1 MVITHS
7 ETFILG
13 GKAMQSETEV
23 SLVSGFLLGSA
34 AALVSVVGA
43 QAADLPTRQAAP
55 IEYVRICDAYGA
67 GFFYIP
73 GTDTCLKVGGLA
85 MTEVRSYDA
94 SYSISPLSANGVVS
108 GIGANTGAGSSLNPN
123 VAAGVAVRQ
132 NGGASAFGVIPTGS
146 QYSNS
151 RSRDDYGWDSL
162 GRIEL
167 DARTGTPWG
176 VLRSFIRVDAYVGTG
191 TANTGALTTGGS
203 FISGASLYNT
213 SAGNGA
219 TRETTIVNKA
229 FIQFA
234 GLTAGRAQSMFDFYA
249 SAYNYQNI
257 AGSNATTQLI
267 AYTATFGNIFN
278 GLSATLSVEDE
289 NARQAGIGS
298 TLGATYVNTVSKA
311 GVVTNTLAPIVVGGI
326 GGTSFVGSPS
336 GTAWPDIVGNIR
348 VDQPWG
354 AVQFSAAGHEAR
366 GSLFASS
373 SFPTSAAPAATAFS
387 TSYAFPANT
396 TNSYGWAI
404 QGGVQLNADYIS
416 AGDKLWLQ
424 AAYEQGALSYVWGN
438 NLASSY
444 GAVNGNRFYGSGYT
458 PADTSAGWNTNLYDC
473 VFTASGTCEQQTGW
487 SVVAAY
493 KHYWIPTLASA
504 VFGSYTQ
511 INYSDNA
518 LSGFGGA
525 VGASNLKATRVGTN
539 LVWTPIKGFDIGAE
553 FMYVNATQT
562 RPVGLAPDSVL
573 NNNGLPSWRGTNN
586 EYEGRVR
593 VQRAF

>member
-1 MVITHS
+1 MK
-7 ETFILG
+7 LLKG
-13 GKAMQSETEV
+13 
-23 SLVSGFLLGSA
+23 LLLGSA
-34 AALVSVVGA
+34 AALVSVAGA

-73 GTDTCLKVGGLA
+73 GTETCLKVGGLA

-94 SYSISPLSANGVVS
+94 SYGISPIGANGVVS
-108 GIGANTGAGSSLNPN
+108 GLGSTYS
-123 VAAGVAVRQ
+123 AAGHTLLLQ
-132 NGGASAFGVIPTGS
+132 NGGASSAGYVPTSS
-146 QYSNS
+146 QYSNA
-151 RSRDDYGWDSL
+151 RSRDNYGWDSL
-162 GRIEL
+162 GRVEL

-176 VLRSFIRVDAYVGTG
+176 TLRSFIRVDAYVGTG
-191 TANTGALTTGGS
+191 TANTGALTSGS
-203 FISGASLYNT
+203 SYISGTALYNT
-213 SAGNGA
+213 AAGNGA

-249 SAYNYQNI
+249 SAYNYQNL

-267 AYTATFGNIFN
+267 AYTATLGNIVS

-289 NARQAGIGS
+289 NARQAAIGS
-298 TLGATYVNTVSKA
+298 TLAASTYVK
-311 GVVTNTLAPIVVGGI
+311 GVLQPLVVGGVTS
-326 GGTSFVGSPS
+326 GTSFVGTPA
-336 GTAWPDIVGNIR
+336 GVAWPDIVGNIR
-348 VDQPWG
+348 IDQPWG
-354 AVQFSAAGHEAR
+354 AVQLSAAGHESR
-366 GSLFASS
+366 GSLFGANSY
-373 SFPTSAAPAATAFS
+373 PAITALAAGAAAGT

-396 TNSYGWAI
+396 TNAYGWAI
-404 QGGVQLNADYIS
+404 QGGVQLNADYLS

-444 GAVNGNRFYGSGYT
+444 GAVSGNRYYGSGYT

-473 VFTASGTCEQQTGW
+473 IFTASGSCEQQTGW
-487 SVVAAY
+487 AVVAAY
-493 KHYWIPTLASA
+493 KHYWLPTLASA
-504 VFGSYTQ
+504 VYGSYTE
-511 INYSDNA
+511 INYSNNA
-518 LSGFGGA
+518 LAGFGGA
-525 VGASNLKATRVGTN
+525 VGVSNLKTARVGTN

-553 FMYVNATQT
+553 FMYVNVQQT
-562 RPVGLAPDSVL
+562 RPVGLASDTVL
-573 NNNGLPSWRGTNN
+573 NTVGLPSWRGSNN

>member
-1 MVITHS
+1 MKLIKG
-7 ETFILG
+7 L
-13 GKAMQSETEV
+13 
-23 SLVSGFLLGSA
+23 LLGSA

-94 SYSISPLSANGVVS
+94 SYSISPVAANGVVS
-108 GIGANTGAGSSLNPN
+108 GIGAATALTSGLNPIG
-123 VAAGVAVRQ
+123 AAGTALRQ
-132 NGGASAFGVIPTGS
+132 IGGASAFGYIPTS
-146 QYSNS
+146 TQYANA
-151 RSRDDYGWDSL
+151 RSRDNYGWDSL
-162 GRIEL
+162 GRVEL

-176 VLRSFIRVDAYVGTG
+176 VLRSFIRLDAYVGTG
-191 TANTGALTTGGS
+191 TANTGALSTGS
-203 FISGASLYNT
+203 SYASSSTLYNT
-213 SAGNGA
+213 FAGNGA

-267 AYTATFGNIFN
+267 AYTATLGNIFS

-289 NARQAGIGS
+289 NARQAAIGS
-298 TLGATYVNTVSKA
+298 TLGAGVTPTPGSRTRSARSSSA
-311 GVVTNTLAPIVVGGI
+311 GSLARSFT
-326 GGTSFVGSPS
+326 GTPA
-336 GTAWPDIVGNIR
+336 GTAWPDIVGNVR

-366 GSLFASS
+366 GSLFANTAYAASS
-373 SFPTSAAPAATAFS
+373 APGTAGAFATNGSA
-387 TSYAFPANT
+387 YAFPANT
-396 TNSYGWAI
+396 TNAYGWAI
-404 QGGVQLNADYIS
+404 QGGVQLNVDYLS

-444 GAVNGNRFYGSGYT
+444 GAVNGNRYYGSGFT
-458 PADTSAGWNTNLYDC
+458 PADTSAGWNANMYDC
-473 VFTASGTCEQQTGW
+473 IFTASGTCEQQTGW

-504 VFGSYTQ
+504 IFGSYAQ
-511 INYSDNA
+511 INYSNNA
-518 LSGFGGA
+518 LAGFGGA
-525 VGASNLKATRVGTN
+525 VGASNLKAARVGTN

-562 RPVGLAPDSVL
+562 RPVGLAPDAIL
-573 NNNGLPSWRGTNN
+573 NNQGLPSWRGSEN
-586 EYEGRVR
+586 EYEGRIR